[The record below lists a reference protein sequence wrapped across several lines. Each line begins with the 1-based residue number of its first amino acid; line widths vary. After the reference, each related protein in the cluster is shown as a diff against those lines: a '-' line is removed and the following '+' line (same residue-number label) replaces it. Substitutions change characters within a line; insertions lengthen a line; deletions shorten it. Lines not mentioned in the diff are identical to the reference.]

1 MSHHSFTFSNYTFG
15 NNLYIPPPN
24 FSIPS
29 GPQTRVSSKQE
40 EQLNFQPNLNN
51 AAAFIFYPFQ
61 GNNNEQV
68 AKNSNN
74 SLIKGLLPNNQRE
87 MDIFNNQSNN
97 YYEAIPE
104 PEEYATVTKIPQNP
118 SAHHS
123 FNYAPANLSNN
134 NFPYSQTCN
143 YITSIINE
151 TNNSVPGLNK
161 YESLPQKTNN
171 ATFPPYNNC
180 VSNYPNSQSFI
191 NYSLPPQGIENNA
204 LIQTDYNFQISNAE
218 MINEDLVEK
227 NLQINSN
234 EGLFSQLHN
243 QSSNYQTNS
252 QNQIHI
258 YNIDSLYQFQGNTN
272 INLNSSTE
280 NQLNPNES
288 EINIPNERNQNYDSN
303 GLDVNGENG
312 YSFNQMNNKLISMN
326 NRLDEHIIKQNNL
339 NEWFRKHVERQEKFN
354 EEQEAIN
361 QELKDLNKRFF
372 AWMQKQFPE
381 KKP

>member
-1 MSHHSFTFSNYTFG
+1 
-15 NNLYIPPPN
+15 
-24 FSIPS
+24 
-29 GPQTRVSSKQE
+29 
-40 EQLNFQPNLNN
+40 
-51 AAAFIFYPFQ
+51 
-61 GNNNEQV
+61 
-68 AKNSNN
+68 
-74 SLIKGLLPNNQRE
+74 
-87 MDIFNNQSNN
+87 
-97 YYEAIPE
+97 
-104 PEEYATVTKIPQNP
+104 
-118 SAHHS
+118 
-123 FNYAPANLSNN
+123 
-134 NFPYSQTCN
+134 
-143 YITSIINE
+143 
-151 TNNSVPGLNK
+151 
-161 YESLPQKTNN
+161 
-171 ATFPPYNNC
+171 
-180 VSNYPNSQSFI
+180 
-191 NYSLPPQGIENNA
+191 
-204 LIQTDYNFQISNAE
+204 